1 MDKKNSSIII
11 SAIKNNLS
19 KISKLLE
26 GIIELNYSHRHE
38 EFNKHII
45 NAFAEIKLAMVCI
58 DNNIYRLL
66 FRNFLLLSFCR
77 SSFPN
82 YFF

>member
-1 MDKKNSSIII
+1 MDKNNPII

-19 KISKLLE
+19 KISKLLK

-58 DNNIYRLL
+58 ENHV
-66 FRNFLLLSFCR
+66 
-77 SSFPN
+77 
-82 YFF
+82 

>member
-1 MDKKNSSIII
+1 MDKNNPIVSV
-11 SAIKNNLS
+11 IKNNLS

-45 NAFAEIKLAMVCI
+45 NAFAEIKLAIVCI
-58 DNNIYRLL
+58 ENHV
-66 FRNFLLLSFCR
+66 
-77 SSFPN
+77 
-82 YFF
+82 

>member
-1 MDKKNSSIII
+1 MDKNNLII
-11 SAIKNNLS
+11 SAIKNNLF

-38 EFNKHII
+38 EFNKHIT

-58 DNNIYRLL
+58 ENHV
-66 FRNFLLLSFCR
+66 
-77 SSFPN
+77 
-82 YFF
+82 

>member
-1 MDKKNSSIII
+1 MYKNNLMVSV
-11 SAIKNNLS
+11 IKSNLS

-58 DNNIYRLL
+58 DNNIYR
-66 FRNFLLLSFCR
+66 
-77 SSFPN
+77 
-82 YFF
+82 

>member
-1 MDKKNSSIII
+1 MGKNNLII

-45 NAFAEIKLAMVCI
+45 NAFAEIKLAMVCVENHI
-58 DNNIYRLL
+58 
-66 FRNFLLLSFCR
+66 
-77 SSFPN
+77 
-82 YFF
+82 

>member
-19 KISKLLE
+19 KMSKLLE

-58 DNNIYRLL
+58 DNNIYR
-66 FRNFLLLSFCR
+66 
-77 SSFPN
+77 
-82 YFF
+82 

>member
-1 MDKKNSSIII
+1 MDKNNLII

-26 GIIELNYSHRHE
+26 GIVELNYTHRHE

-45 NAFAEIKLAMVCI
+45 SAFAEIKLAMVCI
-58 DNNIYRLL
+58 DNNIYR
-66 FRNFLLLSFCR
+66 
-77 SSFPN
+77 
-82 YFF
+82 

>member
-1 MDKKNSSIII
+1 MDKNNIII

-45 NAFAEIKLAMVCI
+45 NAFAELKLAMVCI
-58 DNNIYRLL
+58 ENHV
-66 FRNFLLLSFCR
+66 
-77 SSFPN
+77 
-82 YFF
+82 

>member
-1 MDKKNSSIII
+1 MGKNNLII

-19 KISKLLE
+19 KISKSLE

-58 DNNIYRLL
+58 ENHV
-66 FRNFLLLSFCR
+66 
-77 SSFPN
+77 
-82 YFF
+82 

>member
-1 MDKKNSSIII
+1 MGKNNLIVSV
-11 SAIKNNLS
+11 IKSNLS

-45 NAFAEIKLAMVCI
+45 NAFAELKLAMVCI
-58 DNNIYRLL
+58 DNNIYR
-66 FRNFLLLSFCR
+66 
-77 SSFPN
+77 
-82 YFF
+82 

>member
-1 MDKKNSSIII
+1 MYKKNSSIII

-58 DNNIYRLL
+58 DNNIYR
-66 FRNFLLLSFCR
+66 
-77 SSFPN
+77 
-82 YFF
+82 

>member
-1 MDKKNSSIII
+1 MDKNNLII
-11 SAIKNNLS
+11 SAIKNNLF

-58 DNNIYRLL
+58 ENHV
-66 FRNFLLLSFCR
+66 
-77 SSFPN
+77 
-82 YFF
+82 

>member
-1 MDKKNSSIII
+1 MDKKNNNLII

-58 DNNIYRLL
+58 DNNIYR
-66 FRNFLLLSFCR
+66 
-77 SSFPN
+77 
-82 YFF
+82 

>member
-1 MDKKNSSIII
+1 MDKNNLII

-58 DNNIYRLL
+58 ENNIYR
-66 FRNFLLLSFCR
+66 
-77 SSFPN
+77 
-82 YFF
+82 

>member
-1 MDKKNSSIII
+1 MGKNNLII
-11 SAIKNNLS
+11 SVIKNNLS

-58 DNNIYRLL
+58 ENHI
-66 FRNFLLLSFCR
+66 
-77 SSFPN
+77 
-82 YFF
+82 

>member
-1 MDKKNSSIII
+1 MGKNNLII

-45 NAFAEIKLAMVCI
+45 NAFAEIKLAIVCI
-58 DNNIYRLL
+58 DNNIYR
-66 FRNFLLLSFCR
+66 
-77 SSFPN
+77 
-82 YFF
+82 

>member
-1 MDKKNSSIII
+1 MDKNNLIVSV
-11 SAIKNNLS
+11 IKSNLS

-58 DNNIYRLL
+58 DNNIYR
-66 FRNFLLLSFCR
+66 
-77 SSFPN
+77 
-82 YFF
+82 

>member
-11 SAIKNNLS
+11 SVIKDNLS

-26 GIIELNYSHRHE
+26 GIIELNSSHKHE

-58 DNNIYRLL
+58 ENHV
-66 FRNFLLLSFCR
+66 
-77 SSFPN
+77 
-82 YFF
+82 

>member
-1 MDKKNSSIII
+1 MDKKNNNPII

-58 DNNIYRLL
+58 DNNIYR
-66 FRNFLLLSFCR
+66 
-77 SSFPN
+77 
-82 YFF
+82 

>member
-1 MDKKNSSIII
+1 MGKNNLII

-58 DNNIYRLL
+58 ENHV
-66 FRNFLLLSFCR
+66 
-77 SSFPN
+77 
-82 YFF
+82 

>member
-1 MDKKNSSIII
+1 MHKNNLII
-11 SAIKNNLS
+11 SVLKDNLS

-58 DNNIYRLL
+58 ENHV
-66 FRNFLLLSFCR
+66 
-77 SSFPN
+77 
-82 YFF
+82 

>member
-1 MDKKNSSIII
+1 MDKNNIII
-11 SAIKNNLS
+11 SVIKNNLS

-45 NAFAEIKLAMVCI
+45 NAFTELKLAMVCI
-58 DNNIYRLL
+58 ENHV
-66 FRNFLLLSFCR
+66 
-77 SSFPN
+77 
-82 YFF
+82 

>member
-1 MDKKNSSIII
+1 MDKNNLIVSV
-11 SAIKNNLS
+11 IKSNLS

-45 NAFAEIKLAMVCI
+45 NAFAEIKLAVVCI
-58 DNNIYRLL
+58 ENHV
-66 FRNFLLLSFCR
+66 
-77 SSFPN
+77 
-82 YFF
+82 

>member
-1 MDKKNSSIII
+1 MDKNNLII

-45 NAFAEIKLAMVCI
+45 NAFAELKLAMVCI
-58 DNNIYRLL
+58 ENHV
-66 FRNFLLLSFCR
+66 
-77 SSFPN
+77 
-82 YFF
+82 

>member
-1 MDKKNSSIII
+1 MDKKNNNIII

-26 GIIELNYSHRHE
+26 GIIELNYSYRHE

-45 NAFAEIKLAMVCI
+45 NAFAEIKLAIVCI
-58 DNNIYRLL
+58 ENHV
-66 FRNFLLLSFCR
+66 
-77 SSFPN
+77 
-82 YFF
+82 

>member
-1 MDKKNSSIII
+1 MDKNNIII
-11 SAIKNNLS
+11 SVIKNNLS

-58 DNNIYRLL
+58 ENHV
-66 FRNFLLLSFCR
+66 
-77 SSFPN
+77 
-82 YFF
+82 